1 MKRFF
6 RNSTLIKRKEP
17 SDFPLAILAQYHQHV
32 AALKT
37 GPLDE
42 LPMHQEAK
50 ILELDPAH
58 PFLQRLYDFGLLPGT
73 TVKLVGKAPLGSP
86 LIIAIRGGRFS
97 IRKQEARQI
106 QVEWLPLTHTQL

>member
-1 MKRFF
+1 M
-6 RNSTLIKRKEP
+6 
-17 SDFPLAILAQYHQHV
+17 Q
-32 AALKT
+32 
-37 GPLDE
+37 
-42 LPMHQEAK
+42 QEAK

-86 LIIAIRGGRFS
+86 LIIAVRGGRFS

-106 QVEWLPLTHTQL
+106 QVEWLPQTRTQL